1 MGKRNFQVLLFLVP
15 FLLSLFSLRWDSI
28 LMGVISLIMAFC
40 IIGVLPLCRMR
51 QSIWLFVVSAFITT
65 PINLLL
71 IQKMGIWIILL
82 GAFNH
87 FTYYLCVIELLL
99 LLLSIEEILF
109 GLLGRLIWRNQN
121 KIELSDGE

>member
-1 MGKRNFQVLLFLVP
+1 MEKKNFQVLLFLVP
-15 FLLSLFSLRWDSI
+15 FLFSLFSLRWDSI
-28 LMGVISLIMAFC
+28 PMGVISLIMAFC

-82 GAFNH
+82 VAFNR
-87 FTYYLCVIELLL
+87 FTYYLC
-99 LLLSIEEILF
+99 
-109 GLLGRLIWRNQN
+109 
-121 KIELSDGE
+121 